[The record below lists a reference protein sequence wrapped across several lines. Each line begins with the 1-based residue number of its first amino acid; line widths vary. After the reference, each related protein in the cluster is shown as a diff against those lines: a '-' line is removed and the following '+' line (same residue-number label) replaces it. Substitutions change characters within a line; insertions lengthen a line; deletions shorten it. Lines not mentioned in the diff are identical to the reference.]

1 MKKIL
6 LSIML
11 LAPCL
16 LFSQR
21 KTVEKV
27 EYNRSSLHVMMMEDN
42 SMPKKDIIVKTFN
55 EMDFPDKYDNH
66 LLDVRSYDFISVKID
81 GSENSKSIVGSGKL
95 KNIEKKIDTY
105 FTDNQIAN
113 QMIAKWVNRQPDGT
127 MDPSLIGERGLKDA
141 KVDEIEVAA
150 TLQKGS
156 AVLAKAGKELI
167 SNTFLVVN
175 YFSFVDNELVAKPL
189 AEATYA
195 AAKISIEKG
204 DMPEMGKK
212 IALKAAE
219 AVLNKALEK
228 AKGYSVWTSAFLYQ
242 LDWNDSILDVF
253 SNRYWIGK
261 NTSPE
266 EREKRNNLFKAT
278 DFKMKFIGKERAS
291 VLITQFKK
299 ERNESDQIKE
309 ATIRSVNKVYVKLQK
324 NYDIFKTKTEFY
336 EYDKKGKIC
345 TAKIGLKE
353 GLEGGEKFDVLELGF
368 TSSGARKWKKKATI
382 KVDKKAIW
390 DNRYFSTKPPE
401 AESKDAIV
409 ATRFK
414 GCKKKWELLTLLL
427 RQQK

>member
-6 LSIML
+6 LSIL
-11 LAPCL
+11 LIVPCL

-81 GSENSKSIVGSGKL
+81 GSENSKIIVGSGKL
-95 KNIEKKIDTY
+95 NDIEKKIDTY

-175 YFSFVDNELVAKPL
+175 HFSFVDNELVAKPL

-195 AAKISIEKG
+195 AAKIAIEKG

-228 AKGYSVWTSAFLYQ
+228 AKGYSVWTRAFLYQ

-278 DFKMKFIGKERAS
+278 DFKMKFIG
-291 VLITQFKK
+291 
-299 ERNESDQIKE
+299 
-309 ATIRSVNKVYVKLQK
+309 
-324 NYDIFKTKTEFY
+324 
-336 EYDKKGKIC
+336 
-345 TAKIGLKE
+345 
-353 GLEGGEKFDVLELGF
+353 
-368 TSSGARKWKKKATI
+368 
-382 KVDKKAIW
+382 
-390 DNRYFSTKPPE
+390 NR
-401 AESKDAIV
+401 
-409 ATRFK
+409 
-414 GCKKKWELLTLLL
+414 ELLY
-427 RQQK
+427 